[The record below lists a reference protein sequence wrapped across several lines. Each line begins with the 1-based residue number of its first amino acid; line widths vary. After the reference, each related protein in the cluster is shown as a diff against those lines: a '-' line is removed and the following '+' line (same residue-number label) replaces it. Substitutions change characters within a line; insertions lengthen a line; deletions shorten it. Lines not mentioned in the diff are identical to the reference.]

1 MNISTR
7 NLAVYK
13 RPIGAILV
21 YYDGSYANGSFHSF
35 PKEQPQCHQVNS
47 FFCKTL

>member
-13 RPIGAILV
+13 RPIGAIRV
-21 YYDGSYANGSFHSF
+21 YYDGSYVNGSLPYF
-35 PKEQPQCHQVNS
+35 PK
-47 FFCKTL
+47 FLLT